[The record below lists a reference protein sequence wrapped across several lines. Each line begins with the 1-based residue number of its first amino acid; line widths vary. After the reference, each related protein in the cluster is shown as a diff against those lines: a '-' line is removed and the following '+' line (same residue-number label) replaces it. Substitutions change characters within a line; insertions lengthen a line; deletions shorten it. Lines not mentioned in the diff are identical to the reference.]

1 MLKRKRKD
9 VASPSVTP
17 LSTPSILE
25 PLLGVHSASNLH
37 WVADAASTAA
47 ERGLGA
53 LYSLLYLTDVPGLLI
68 GQRPASSERMRALVK
83 VQQALDSDLT
93 ALKFDPQERAAT
105 ASALLEGRAIAVP
118 ELAQA
123 LPLPGEAKHLQAA
136 QRRLGIAEVWLAPL
150 HWGGESLGLL
160 ALLMPANPPAPLAQA
175 ELLGFHVAVAVSNL
189 REKEAGRKRGELDA
203 VRWVYDERRFLEQ
216 LTQEVRRAQRH
227 ERPLSI
233 MVLRLLNLLELR
245 TRYGRFLTEQVLRQ
259 MGSRLADTM
268 RDTDFL
274 GAFQEDGFASILVE
288 ADLAGAQRA
297 KERLLDNVGTMN
309 LLRADLPD
317 LEIDLACATA
327 TLPAD
332 GETAEELMASADG
345 RLGEVPP
352 AQKQV
357 A

>member
-1 MLKRKRKD
+1 MLKKKRED

-17 LSTPSILE
+17 LFVPPILE
-25 PLLGVHSASNLH
+25 PLLGVHSASNPH

-53 LYSLLYLTDVPGLLI
+53 LYSLLYLMDVSGLLV

-83 VQQALDSDLT
+83 VRQALNTDLT
-93 ALKFDPQERAAT
+93 ALKFDPQEREAT
-105 ASALLEGRAIAVP
+105 AAVLLEGRAIAVP
-118 ELAQA
+118 ELDQA
-123 LPLPGEAKHLQAA
+123 LPLPGDAKQLHAA
-136 QRRLGIAEVWLAPL
+136 QRQLGIAQVWLAPL

-160 ALLMPANPPAPLAQA
+160 TLLMPANPPAPLAQA
-175 ELLGFHVAVAVSNL
+175 ELLGCHVAVAVSNL

-203 VRWVYDERRFLEQ
+203 VRWVYDERRFLDQ
-216 LTQEVRRAQRH
+216 LAQEIRRAQRH
-227 ERPLSI
+227 TRPLSI
-233 MVLRLLNLLELR
+233 MVLRLLNLLHLR

-288 ADLAGAQRA
+288 ADWAGAQRA
-297 KERLLDNVGTMN
+297 KERLLENVITMK
-309 LLRADLPD
+309 LPQADLPD
-317 LEIDLACATA
+317 LEIELACATA
-327 TLPAD
+327 TLPED
-332 GETAEELMASADG
+332 GETAEELMASADA
-345 RLGEVPP
+345 RLGEEPP